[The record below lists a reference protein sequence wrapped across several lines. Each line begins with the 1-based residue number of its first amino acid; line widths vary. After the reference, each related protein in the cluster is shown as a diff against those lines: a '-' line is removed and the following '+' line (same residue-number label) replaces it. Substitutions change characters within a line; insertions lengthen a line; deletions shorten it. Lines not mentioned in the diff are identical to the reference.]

1 MITDI
6 FPDPDLPPLIIDK
19 DRISKIKNDL
29 PELPDQKKKLDL
41 LKFIK
46 LKITTQKSL

>member
-6 FPDPDLPPLIIDK
+6 FPIRSSSLIIDK

-29 PELPDQKKKLDL
+29 PELPDQKKLDL

-46 LKITTQKSL
+46 LKITTQKSW